1 MAMVIINLS
10 KAMIASRLPQFL
22 IVSPTPTSPSL
33 MKANKSLC
41 IVKDNFK
48 NLTKVKSLINE
59 QHLLKDIGLWKK
71 LLH

>member
-1 MAMVIINLS
+1 
-10 KAMIASRLPQFL
+10 
-22 IVSPTPTSPSL
+22 